1 MKDLDAFKDFLQCVL
16 DSVAQSSCKG
26 AGWERGEEARKK
38 YRRIAELGQEED
50 FYDFIETNCGN
61 DREVQLTALQY
72 MYGLTGFTEPY
83 IEFLK
88 VRLKQE
94 FSGQED
100 LFLELNLQ
108 DQLISNLFCLGK
120 NLSFRDEW
128 ETNEK
133 IARRM
138 QEWFAFS
145 YEKIHK
151 EERQRDFV
159 VVMVSQLLGII
170 HSPTRLVLEFCR
182 IIQKYL
188 KKRVLIVSNVLK
200 ADLELLSQAGVFGR
214 VFNVNYREERGFF
227 KIKYRDESFD
237 GYQLL
242 FEKDNVREIKQ
253 FIDKIYRLKP
263 FCVWNM
269 ASEPALAVVMKQF
282 TDSVYMWMSQGYPP
296 VNADLIVNYIPVWE
310 EKDKKNKEFLIQNNI
325 KVLETEFLF
334 PYNKP
339 CGTVKRSDIGIP
351 EDAFCI
357 GIIGT
362 RIGSECTDAFLQ
374 IIDEAVSR
382 DKEIFVLFLGFLD
395 DVILEFEKRLRDYKN
410 LFERHTSVGARA
422 DLIES
427 LRLLDI
433 FVNPPR
439 IGGGNTGAMAMSIG
453 IPVISLKA
461 GDIAAVAGEEFTAE
475 TLSDYPELILKY
487 KNDIGFY
494 EKQSRLAEDR
504 ILEKTTDDEK
514 LAAIIQKIFDRIE
527 QA

>member
-1 MKDLDAFKDFLQCVL
+1 MKNLEMFKDFLQCVL
-16 DSVAQSSCKG
+16 DSIAQSDCKG
-26 AGWERGEEARKK
+26 TEGEEGEKVKKK
-38 YRRIAELGQEED
+38 YQRIAELGKEED
-50 FYDFIETNCGN
+50 FYDFIETNYGN
-61 DREVQLTALQY
+61 DREVQLTFLQY
-72 MYGLTGFTEPY
+72 IYELTGFMEPY
-83 IEFLK
+83 TEFLK
-88 VRLKQE
+88 IRLKQE
-94 FSGQED
+94 FSEQDD

-108 DQLISNLFCLGK
+108 AQLMSNLFYLGK
-120 NLSFRDEW
+120 TLSFRDEW

-133 IARRM
+133 ISRRM

-145 YEKIHK
+145 YEKVCK
-151 EERQRDFV
+151 EERQKDFV
-159 VVMVSQLLGII
+159 VVMVSQLLEII
-170 HSPTRLVLEFCR
+170 HSPTRLILELCR

-188 KKRVLIVSNVLK
+188 KKRVLIVSNVLR
-200 ADLELLSQAGVFGR
+200 ADSELLKQAGVFGG

-227 KIKYRDESFD
+227 KINYRDESFD
-237 GYQLL
+237 GYQLM

-296 VNADLIVNYIPVWE
+296 VNADFIVNYIPVWE

-334 PYNKP
+334 PYDKP
-339 CGTVKRSDIGIP
+339 GGTVKRSDIGIP
-351 EDAFCI
+351 KDAFCI

-362 RIGSECTDAFLQ
+362 RLWGECTDAFLR

-395 DVILEFEKRLRDYKN
+395 DVILKFEKRLRDYKN
-410 LFERHTSVGARA
+410 IFERHTSVGARA
-422 DLIES
+422 DLVEC

-475 TLSDYPELILKY
+475 TLSGYPELILKY

-494 EKQSRLAEDR
+494 EKQSRMAEDR

>member
-1 MKDLDAFKDFLQCVL
+1 MKNLEMFKDFLQCVL
-16 DSVAQSSCKG
+16 DSIAQSDCKG
-26 AGWERGEEARKK
+26 TEGEEGEKVKKK
-38 YRRIAELGQEED
+38 YQRIAELGKEED
-50 FYDFIETNCGN
+50 FYDFIETNYGN
-61 DREVQLTALQY
+61 DREVQLTFLQY
-72 MYGLTGFTEPY
+72 IYELTGFMEPY
-83 IEFLK
+83 TEFLK
-88 VRLKQE
+88 IRLKQE
-94 FSGQED
+94 FSEQDD

-108 DQLISNLFCLGK
+108 AQLMSNLFYLGK
-120 NLSFRDEW
+120 TLSFRDEW

-133 IARRM
+133 ISRRM

-145 YEKIHK
+145 YEKVCK
-151 EERQRDFV
+151 EERQKDFV
-159 VVMVSQLLGII
+159 VVMVSQLLEII
-170 HSPTRLVLEFCR
+170 HSPTRLILELCR

-188 KKRVLIVSNVLK
+188 KKRVLIVSNVLR
-200 ADLELLSQAGVFGR
+200 ADSELLKQAGVFGG
-214 VFNVNYREERGFF
+214 VFNVN
-227 KIKYRDESFD
+227 YRDESFD
-237 GYQLL
+237 GYQLM

-296 VNADLIVNYIPVWE
+296 VNADFIVNYIPVWE

-334 PYNKP
+334 PYDKP
-339 CGTVKRSDIGIP
+339 SGTVKRSDIGIP
-351 EDAFCI
+351 KDAFCI

-362 RIGSECTDAFLQ
+362 RLWGECTDAFLR

-395 DVILEFEKRLRDYKN
+395 DVILKFEKRLRDYKN
-410 LFERHTSVGARA
+410 IFERHTSVGARA
-422 DLIES
+422 DLVEC

-494 EKQSRLAEDR
+494 EKQSRMAEDR